1 MSGAPSSAREE
12 GLRVRVN
19 GESRR
24 VAAGTTVASLLAD
37 LGAGA
42 GAARCAVEID
52 GEIVPRSQHAA
63 RALRE
68 GETVEIVT
76 FVGGG

>member
-24 VAAGTTVASLLAD
+24 VAAGTTVAGLLAD
-37 LGAGA
+37 LGA
-42 GAARCAVEID
+42 GAARCAVEVD
-52 GEIVPRSQHAA
+52 GEIVPRSRHAA
-63 RALRE
+63 RVLAE